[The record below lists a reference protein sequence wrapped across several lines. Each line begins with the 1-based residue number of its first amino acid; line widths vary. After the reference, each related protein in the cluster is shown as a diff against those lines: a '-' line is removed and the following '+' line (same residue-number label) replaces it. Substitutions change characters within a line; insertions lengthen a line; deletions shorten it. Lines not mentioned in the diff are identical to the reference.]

1 MVNNL
6 FSAISLLW
14 FPNQNRT
21 VFEPRTYGFRTKNIR
36 FWDGNRRRE
45 TSAKIIQ
52 CSPEVKYIGV
62 YLKNER
68 HFLHH
73 FRAVFSGFCIFLMQ
87 NRYICSLNIEYYGTT
102 V

>member
-52 CSPEVKYIGV
+52 PSPEVKYI
-62 YLKNER
+62 
-68 HFLHH
+68 
-73 FRAVFSGFCIFLMQ
+73 LMQ

>member
-6 FSAISLLW
+6 FSAISLLR

-62 YLKNER
+62 YLKTR
-68 HFLHH
+68 
-73 FRAVFSGFCIFLMQ
+73 GTFCIIFVQFLAD
-87 NRYICSLNIEYYGTT
+87 YAFF
-102 V
+102 